1 MKKSKQWQKWAN
13 KWQVI
18 ASFQH
23 VCWLSHTEWR
33 QSWKWVYETRPSVDT
48 SREPRLRNGGREV
61 PNRASVRQQASLH
74 WLTPAQRCENMTSE
88 LTGSRAQSTLPEPSR
103 SKIKQHSATEADQKW
118 PEMVVMR
125 PGLNDH
131 HMQEKWTARWRV
143 PKLESVRIKPQFY
156 SQKAREFRP
165 E

>member
-1 MKKSKQWQKWAN
+1 M
-13 KWQVI
+13 
-18 ASFQH
+18 
-23 VCWLSHTEWR
+23 
-33 QSWKWVYETRPSVDT
+33 
-48 SREPRLRNGGREV
+48 
-61 PNRASVRQQASLH
+61 PNRASARQQASLH

-88 LTGSRAQSTLPEPSR
+88 LTGSRAQSMLPEPSR

-125 PGLNDH
+125 PGFNDQ
-131 HMQEKWTARWRV
+131 HMQENGLQDARWRV

-156 SQKAREFRP
+156 SRKARDFRP